1 MYTGRGMNNKL
12 SSVVIGL
19 GQIGQGYDYHSG
31 DASMILT
38 HASAFFLHPE
48 FELIAGVD
56 QDSYQRKR
64 FENKFSRPAYHSFE
78 ALKVN
83 HQPEIIS
90 IAVPTKF
97 HFPIFKKALTLQPKA
112 IICEKPVAS
121 QVREAEQMVALAE
134 NPNCA
139 VIVNYLRRFNPAV
152 NTLKKLIWG
161 KKLGDIYKGTAWYTK
176 GIIENGS
183 HFIDLFIFLLG
194 NVKGV
199 QILEP
204 SRKWD
209 DCDPEPDVL
218 IRFGETDIYILAGRE
233 EHYCM
238 GKFEMVGTNGQIQYE
253 DDQPIRIRYAGDD
266 PVYAGYRNLG
276 MAEEIENTAN
286 RNMWFTLENLIE
298 HLNKRVR
305 LKSTLETSTNTLRVV
320 ERVIEEIERK

>member
-1 MYTGRGMNNKL
+1 MNKL
-12 SSVVIGL
+12 SAAVVGL
-19 GQIGQGYDYHSG
+19 GQVGQGYDYDSP
-31 DASMILT
+31 DDSVILT
-38 HASAFFLHPE
+38 HATALFFHRG

-56 QDSYQRKR
+56 TDPAQCER
-64 FENKFSRPAYHSFE
+64 FEKKFSKPAYSGLE
-78 ALKVN
+78 ALKEN
-83 HQPEIIS
+83 HNPEVIS
-90 IAVPTKF
+90 LAVPTSM
-97 HFPIFKKALTLQPKA
+97 HFPIFNDALALHPKA

-121 QVREAEQMVALAE
+121 EVREAEQMVALAE
-134 NPNCA
+134 NLNCT

-152 NTLKKLIWG
+152 NTLKKLIKG

-204 SRKWD
+204 GRKWD

-218 IRFGETDIYILAGRE
+218 IRFGETDIYMLAGRE

-253 DDQPIRIRYAGDD
+253 DDQPIRIRYAEDD

-286 RNMWFTLENLIE
+286 RNMWFMLENLIE
-298 HLNKRVR
+298 HLNKRVC
-305 LKSTLETSTNTLRVV
+305 LKSTLETSTNTLRLV
-320 ERVIEEIERK
+320 ERLIEEIARK

>member
-1 MYTGRGMNNKL
+1 MYAARGMNNML

-19 GQIGQGYDYHSG
+19 GQIGQGYDYHSS
-31 DASMILT
+31 DKSMILT
-38 HASAFFLHPE
+38 HANAFLLHPE

-56 QDSYQRKR
+56 PDSHKRKR
-64 FENKFSRPAYHSFE
+64 FENKFSQPAYPNFE

-97 HFPIFKKALTLQPKA
+97 HFPVFQKVLTLQPKA

-121 QVREAEQMVALAE
+121 KVREAEQMVALAE
-134 NPNCA
+134 NLNCA
-139 VIVNYLRRFNPAV
+139 VIVNYLRRFNLAI
-152 NTLKKLIWG
+152 NMLKKLIKG
-161 KKLGDIYKGTAWYTK
+161 GKLGDIYKGTVWYTK

-183 HFIDLFIFLLG
+183 HFIDLFMFLLG
-194 NVKGV
+194 NVKGF

-204 SRKWD
+204 GRQWD
-209 DCDPEPDVL
+209 DCDPEPDGL
-218 IRFGETDIYILAGRE
+218 IRFGETDIYMLAGRE

-238 GKFEMVGTNGQIQYE
+238 GKFELIGTKGIIQFE
-253 DDQPIRIRYAGDD
+253 DDQPIRIRYAEDD

-276 MAEEIENTAN
+276 MTEEIENTAN
-286 RNMWFTLENLIE
+286 RNMWFMLENLIE

-320 ERVIEEIERK
+320 ERLIEKIARK